1 MSTQRKEEFVL
12 PTSPVLLTESAD
24 DLARIRREMQN
35 LIRIFK
41 WLSASPVC
49 QLTLTTN
56 AFPVLSVCFVK
67 GVATHE

>member
-49 QLTLTTN
+49 QLTLITN
-56 AFPVLSVCFVK
+56 AFRCSLCVSSK
-67 GVATHE
+67 E